1 MWTVHVSDVE
11 WLEFEHYPKTHDIV
25 TLESILQQKKTA
37 VQNKE
42 PGVDK
47 VDIDDIEKK
56 LEKARNAR
64 TFRIE
69 PQTFKPVWVK
79 VAPSDLFLETMSM
92 KCAITQLPVN
102 TSDAITGHKLQGL
115 TKDNLIVYSWNRS
128 TSWIYVVLSR
138 VRTLEGLFL
147 MKKLKLS
154 DIKPPSRDY
163 LEFMNHIK
171 NLENVDWERFRQ
183 TR

>member
-1 MWTVHVSDVE
+1 M
-11 WLEFEHYPKTHDIV
+11 
-25 TLESILQQKKTA
+25 
-37 VQNKE
+37 QNDE
-42 PGVDK
+42 PDVDK

-64 TFRIE
+64 TFRLE
-69 PQTFKPVWVK
+69 PQTFKPVWVT
-79 VAPSDLFLETMSM
+79 VAPSNLILETMSM
-92 KCAITQLPVN
+92 KCAITQMPIN
-102 TSDAITGHKLQGL
+102 ASDTITGHNLQGL
-115 TKDNLIVYSWNRS
+115 TKDNLIVYAWNKS
-128 TSWIYVVLSR
+128 TIWIYVVLSR
-138 VRTLEGLFL
+138 VRTLNGLFL

-171 NLENVDWERFRQ
+171 NLEKVDLERFRQ